1 MRERGDPLARIE
13 ADVRLRAVGVLNLR
27 ELTTGVIGQ
36 RPYVRRSLGR
46 TAQGIGKIIDA
57 PTRWVGEARQKV
69 VMVVLKTERVG
80 GVPHAQCLAR
90 EIVVLVVP
98 IIDDARAVRDLDDVI
113 VGIVT
118 RRDIGRGPRIIAEDL
133 AIASIVDVVGH
144 PRAPG
149 LTGDHVTQ
157 G

>member
-57 PTRWVGEARQKV
+57 PTRGVGEACQKV
-69 VMVVLKTERVG
+69 VIVVVKTERVD
-80 GVPHAQCLAR
+80 GVPNPSVWLAR
-90 EIVVLVVP
+90 LSFSSYDNRCLLYTSP
-98 IIDDARAVRDLDDVI
+98 SPRD
-113 VGIVT
+113 
-118 RRDIGRGPRIIAEDL
+118 
-133 AIASIVDVVGH
+133 
-144 PRAPG
+144 
-149 LTGDHVTQ
+149 
-157 G
+157 